1 MLQKNIK
8 LNPNPIIECV
18 AEIVFDRNV
27 DILPSAVFGKV
38 YSELKQKF
46 EDVENL
52 PLYQLPEDIRLSDEN
67 LKNKPWHKF
76 SNKDFDIL
84 VGATVLAIVVKEPY
98 QRWDIVKE
106 QINFVFSVFQKVNIT
121 NSITRIGLKYIDKFK
136 IPLINNINLKIASEI
151 GVNETNELQLRTIL
165 PKKDELIAK
174 IGIMNNVTI
183 TYKGNKESEVS
194 LLDIDIY
201 KNFEE
206 KDSCDFEKAKEIFE
220 KAHLYQKEL
229 FSKLITKEYLQK
241 NNIKVENE

>member
-1 MLQKNIK
+1 MKILY
-8 LNPNPIIECV
+8 LLV

-98 QRWDIVKE
+98 QRWHIVKE

-174 IGIMNNVTI
+174 IGIMNNRT
-183 TYKGNKESEVS
+183 
-194 LLDIDIY
+194 
-201 KNFEE
+201 
-206 KDSCDFEKAKEIFE
+206 
-220 KAHLYQKEL
+220 H
-229 FSKLITKEYLQK
+229 
-241 NNIKVENE
+241 NIRYIMCQSSHFI